1 MRFSAACP
9 CPADARAFLGAVVG
23 VCGLHFPGARV
34 AGFSFYGRH
43 VPKLRSLERRFVGMQ
58 FPAGRIRGVQAGRRQ
73 PFGGTWQHVVFERC
87 KMEFANFTL
96 GKFRGVRFAGGTMRS
111 VGFDECR
118 FERVEFSLCD
128 LTMAEFSRTRLKG
141 LSFVDSDIR
150 GIRVGDTGSFE
161 LKGLKVSALQ
171 ASELARLLGLEI
183 EE

>member
-1 MRFSAACP
+1 MSFSNAA
-9 CPADARAFLGAVVG
+9 RWN
-23 VCGLHFPGARV
+23 
-34 AGFSFYGRH
+34 S
-43 VPKLRSLERRFVGMQ
+43 
-58 FPAGRIRGVQAGRRQ
+58 
-73 PFGGTWQHVVFERC
+73 
-87 KMEFANFTL
+87 TL

>member
-1 MRFSAACP
+1 
-9 CPADARAFLGAVVG
+9 
-23 VCGLHFPGARV
+23 
-34 AGFSFYGRH
+34 
-43 VPKLRSLERRFVGMQ
+43 MQ
-58 FPAGRIRGVQAGRRQ
+58 FPAGRIRGCKLVGANLSE
-73 PFGGTWQHVVFERC
+73 GTWQHVVFERC